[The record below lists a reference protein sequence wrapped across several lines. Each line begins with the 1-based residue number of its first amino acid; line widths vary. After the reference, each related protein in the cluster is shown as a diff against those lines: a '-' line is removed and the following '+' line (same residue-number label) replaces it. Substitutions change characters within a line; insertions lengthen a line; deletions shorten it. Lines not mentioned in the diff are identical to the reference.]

1 MLESLLGQLWPY
13 LAGLVALIGGFF
25 FARQSGKQAAKNE
38 IAKAQAKAR
47 KEAQRVE
54 REIDSLDADG
64 VDSRL
69 AKWVRGKR

>member
-1 MLESLLGQLWPY
+1 MLIAQLIEALPY
-13 LAGLVALIGGFF
+13 LAGLVALVGGFF

-38 IAKAQAKAR
+38 IAEEQAQAR

-69 AKWVRGKR
+69 DKWVRGKR